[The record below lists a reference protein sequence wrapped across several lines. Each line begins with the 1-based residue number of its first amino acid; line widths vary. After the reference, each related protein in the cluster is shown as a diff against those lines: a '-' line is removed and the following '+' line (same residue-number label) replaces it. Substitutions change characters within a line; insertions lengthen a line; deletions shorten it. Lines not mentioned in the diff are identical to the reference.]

1 MTRTDTEH
9 LENAREHLRIL
20 HAHMERSDLADATV
34 FDAVC
39 MRLSAAIESIS
50 AVDQPARDR
59 AFGSTWRAMASVRNR
74 IAHGYTYVDREIID
88 NTVEHDLD
96 DLERGLDRLAQEL
109 ERTDEQG
116 GPPADDKR

>member
-1 MTRTDTEH
+1 
-9 LENAREHLRIL
+9 
-20 HAHMERSDLADATV
+20 MERSDLADDTV

-50 AVDQPARDR
+50 AIDQSARDR
-59 AFGSTWRAMASVRNR
+59 AFGSTWPAIASVRNR

-96 DLERGLDRLAQEL
+96 DLERGLDRLAEEL
-109 ERTDEQG
+109 QRADEQSAQ
-116 GPPADDKR
+116 PAE